1 VVKRWQEFTGQQAV
15 ARRQRSK
22 FRRRRRRAVGK
33 LQQLGQRERGQPD
46 RQRHRQPDA
55 AGAPKAARLSLAVPR
70 GAWRVAAHAYGAA
83 GINATLEAGVE
94 SIEHGSFLDARSLE
108 LFIAKGAFHVPTIIA
123 GVTVLEMAQGDGL
136 LATAQI
142 EKAMIVG
149 VKIKEALA
157 DPRHGEQPTA
167 DRVVSAE

>member
-1 VVKRWQEFTGQQAV
+1 M
-15 ARRQRSK
+15 
-22 FRRRRRRAVGK
+22 
-33 LQQLGQRERGQPD
+33 
-46 RQRHRQPDA
+46 
-55 AGAPKAARLSLAVPR
+55 
-70 GAWRVAAHAYGAA
+70 
-83 GINATLEAGVE
+83 
-94 SIEHGSFLDARSLE
+94 
-108 LFIAKGAFHVPTIIA
+108 PTIIA